1 MSSAPRT
8 DLHGTESPRFGPRKE
23 STAMASQSALINVM
37 QKASI
42 YASKGLLRDF
52 GEVENLQVSRKG
64 PGDFVSRADINAEKT
79 IRRELSKA
87 RPDWGFHLEEGGI
100 VEGSDPEAPVW
111 VVDPLDGTTNFLH
124 GIPHF
129 GISIAVMETDAQGR
143 RSITA
148 GSIFD
153 PVKNEFFH
161 AERGKGAYLN
171 ERRLRVSGRRAM
183 ADSLFATGIP
193 FLGRGEEAEHAA
205 FLKELGNVMAVS
217 SGVRRNGAAAL
228 DLAWVAAGRFDG
240 FWERGLS
247 LWDIA
252 AGVILV
258 REAGGFI
265 SDFASRDKALDS
277 GDVVAANPSIHG
289 DLIRLLR
296 G

>member
-1 MSSAPRT
+1 
-8 DLHGTESPRFGPRKE
+8 
-23 STAMASQSALINVM
+23 MASQSALINVM

-64 PGDFVSRADINAEKT
+64 PADFVSRADINAEKT
-79 IRRELSKA
+79 IRRELAKA
-87 RPDWGFHLEEGGI
+87 RPDWGFLMQEGGVI
-100 VEGSDPEAPVW
+100 EGSDPEAPVW

-129 GISIAVMETDAQGR
+129 AISIAIMETDRQGR

-148 GSIFD
+148 GSVFD
-153 PVKNEFFH
+153 PVKNEFFF
-161 AERGKGAYLN
+161 AEKGKGAFLN
-171 ERRLRVSGRRAM
+171 ERRLRVSGRRGM

-193 FLGRGEEAEHAA
+193 FLGRGDSDEHAA
-205 FLKELGNVMAVS
+205 FLKELASVMAVS

-247 LWDIA
+247 VWDIA
-252 AGVILV
+252 AGVILI
-258 REAGGFI
+258 REAGGFV
-265 SDFASRDKALDS
+265 SDFASRDRALDS
-277 GDVVAANPSIHG
+277 GDVVAANPAIHG
-289 DLIRLLR
+289 DLVKLLR

>member
-1 MSSAPRT
+1 
-8 DLHGTESPRFGPRKE
+8 
-23 STAMASQSALINVM
+23 MASQSALINVM
-37 QKASI
+37 QKASS

-64 PGDFVSRADINAEKT
+64 PADFVSRADINAEKT
-79 IRRELSKA
+79 IRRELAKA
-87 RPDWGFHLEEGGI
+87 RPDWGFMMEEGGVI
-100 VEGSDPEAPVW
+100 EGRDPEAPVW

-129 GISIAVMETDAQGR
+129 AISIAVMETDRQGR

-148 GSIFD
+148 GSVFD
-153 PVKNEFFH
+153 PVKNEFFF
-161 AERGKGAYLN
+161 AEKGKGAFLN
-171 ERRLRVSGRRAM
+171 ERRLRVSGRRGM

-193 FLGRGEEAEHAA
+193 FLGRGDGDAHAA
-205 FLKELGNVMAVS
+205 FLKQLAGVMSVS

-252 AGVILV
+252 AGVILI
-258 REAGGFI
+258 REAGGFV

-277 GDVVAANPSIHG
+277 GDVVAANPAIHG
-289 DLIRLLR
+289 DLVKLLR
-296 G
+296 V